1 MMKID
6 LNLPIQS
13 QAWCLDMELNV
24 LISSVHFGYIYVG
37 KLKTPRTVFWPA
49 GLEQLEPIYTQDT

>member
-1 MMKID
+1 MKID
-6 LNLPIQS
+6 PNLPIQS
-13 QAWCLDMELNV
+13 PAWCFDMELNV
-24 LISSVHFGYIYVG
+24 LISSVYFGYIYVG